1 MRALNVSEPGAQPAV
16 SDLPVPEVTD
26 GHVLIRVRNAAL
38 NAVDNALASGMM
50 AEMMPHAYPLV
61 LGRDAS
67 GVVEVVGAGVDHLA
81 AGDEVFGH
89 VLLVPPVQAGTL
101 AEYALLPTASVAAKP
116 AGLDF
121 ATAAAPP
128 LAGTAAYAS
137 VEALD
142 VQPGQVVLVVGA
154 TGGVGSYAV
163 QLLAARGA
171 TVVATGTPAD
181 ADRLTGLGAATV
193 VDHTAATLVADQV
206 TAAYPDGV
214 DGLIDLVSRS
224 AEGLPLSAL
233 RKGGKV
239 ASTLNAADEQ
249 ALAAAG
255 LTGSNIM
262 ATPVREVIEPL
273 AALAAE
279 GTVKADIATVLPL
292 ERAAEGLA
300 TLAAGH
306 ARGKIIVNVGD

>member
-1 MRALNVSEPGAQPAV
+1 MRAFNVPEPGAQPVV
-16 SDLPVPEVTD
+16 SDLPVPEVTE
-26 GHVLIRVRNAAL
+26 GTVLVRVHNAAL
-38 NAVDNALASGMM
+38 NAIDNALASGAM

-61 LGRDAS
+61 LGRDAA
-67 GVVEVVGAGVDHLA
+67 GVVEAVGAGVDHVA
-81 AGDEVFGH
+81 AGDEVIGH
-89 VLLVPPVQAGTL
+89 ILLAPPIQAGTL
-101 AEYALLPTASVAAKP
+101 AEYALLPAAAVAAKP

-121 ATAAAPP
+121 ATAAALP

-181 ADRLTGLGAATV
+181 ADRLTGLGAARV
-193 VDHTAATLVADQV
+193 VDHTSGTPVADQV
-206 TAAYPDGV
+206 TTAYPDGV
-214 DGLIDLVSRS
+214 DALIDLVSHS
-224 AEGLPLSAL
+224 PDGLPLGAL

-239 ASTLNAADEQ
+239 ASTLNAADERV
-249 ALAAAG
+249 LAAAG
-255 LTGSNIM
+255 LSGSNIM

-273 AALAAE
+273 AAQAAE

-292 ERAAEGLA
+292 EQAADGLA

-306 ARGKIIVNVGD
+306 ARGKIIINVGD